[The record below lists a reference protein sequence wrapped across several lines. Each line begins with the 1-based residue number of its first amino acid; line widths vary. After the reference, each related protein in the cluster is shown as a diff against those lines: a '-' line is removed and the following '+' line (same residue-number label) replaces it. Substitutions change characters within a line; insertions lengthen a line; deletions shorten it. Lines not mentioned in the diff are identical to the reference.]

1 MKILGLST
9 LIACAFAGF
18 VQTKQ
23 RSKTPVEIL
32 YGAADP
38 VEKGSWPVNSGVLN
52 SKASL
57 EALPAYPKKAKEL
70 KIEGQVEV
78 QLLVNEDGEV
88 IFANP
93 LSGPEAL
100 WPEAVKAAV
109 AARFPP
115 LRVEDKPR
123 KITGRII
130 FDFRNGKVELPYR
143 NRVIAFQQALAADGA
158 IASFSSCPFPSTRI

>member
-1 MKILGLST
+1 MKISILLF
-9 LIACAFAGF
+9 LIACAVGGLT
-18 VQTKQ
+18 QTKQ

-32 YGAADP
+32 YGPQGSDP
-38 VEKGSWPVNSGVLN
+38 SEKGSSPVISGILN

-57 EALPAYPKKAKEL
+57 EALPVYPQKAKEL
-70 KIEGQVEV
+70 KIEGRVEV
-78 QLLVNEDGEV
+78 ELLVNEDGEV

-100 WPEAVKAAV
+100 WAEAVKAAV

-130 FDFRNGKVELPYR
+130 FDFKKGKVEVPYR
-143 NRVIAFQQALAADGA
+143 NGFNG
-158 IASFSSCPFPSTRI
+158 